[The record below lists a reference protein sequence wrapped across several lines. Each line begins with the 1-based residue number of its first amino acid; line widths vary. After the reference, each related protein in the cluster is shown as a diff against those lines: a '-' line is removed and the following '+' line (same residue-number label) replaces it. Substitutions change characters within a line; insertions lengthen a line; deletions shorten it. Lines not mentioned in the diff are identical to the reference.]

1 MIDTH
6 TLTLAFL
13 VESVALLLLVLG
25 WILHTW
31 LRHQCQETEA
41 ARRLVS
47 QVEKTAPDHSAVL
60 GELLVAFEQLPQGQ
74 QEALIGELI
83 EREKALYH
91 QILQLFLTRDSHR
104 LGQLADRIRALQ
116 EPYRQLLKEVAAAP
130 KPASDPR
137 PLQEAQRQIEA
148 LQAETQQLAD
158 QLQTA
163 LETIDALSS
172 EYTHMFAPGRSREEL
187 EASRRRIVE
196 MLKRNDARMRARSDA
211 VSDDDLMIEV
221 CES

>member
-31 LRHQCQETEA
+31 LRHQRQETEA
-41 ARRLVS
+41 ARRLIS
-47 QVEKTAPDHSAVL
+47 QVEKAAPDHSAAL
-60 GELLVAFEQLPQGQ
+60 GELLAAFEQLPQGQ

-91 QILQLFLTRDSHR
+91 QVLQLFLSRDSHR
-104 LGQLADRIRALQ
+104 LGQLAGHIRALQ

-130 KPASDPR
+130 KPEADSR

-163 LETIDALSS
+163 LETIDTLSA
-172 EYTHMFAPGRSREEL
+172 EYTRMFAPDRSREEL

-196 MLKRNDARMRARSDA
+196 MLKRNEAKMRPPQTL
-211 VSDDDLMIEV
+211 DDDLIIEV
-221 CES
+221 SES

>member
-1 MIDTH
+1 MIDTQ

-31 LRHQCQETEA
+31 LRHQRQETEA
-41 ARRLVS
+41 ARRLIS
-47 QVEKTAPDHSAVL
+47 QVEKTAPDHSAAL
-60 GELLVAFEQLPQGQ
+60 GELLAAFEQLPQDQ
-74 QEALIGELI
+74 QEALTGELI

-91 QILQLFLTRDSHR
+91 QILQLFLTRDSRR
-104 LGQLADRIRALQ
+104 LGQLEGRIRALQ

-130 KPASDPR
+130 KPEADPR
-137 PLQEAQRQIEA
+137 PLQEAQRRIEA

-172 EYTHMFAPGRSREEL
+172 EYTRMFAPDRSREEL

-196 MLKRNDARMRARSDA
+196 MLKRNEARTQPRP
-211 VSDDDLMIEV
+211 VTTEDDDLIIEV
-221 CES
+221 SES